1 MSDDIG
7 SKPVSYPTRSHGYAW
22 KTAGKLGF
30 SAGNGATT
38 SATHRRKWS
47 SLSGSSIGDAR
58 GVIKKIFVPSS
69 STFLSFSNH
78 RSLPLSLFLLYRW
91 CTHCLKFN
99 YSFVLASQRRPL
111 AFKGETRAKAIE
123 LRVTI
128 ISPLESLWSESFT
141 LNSEQMSG
149 MVQRWGN
156 ELFIWN
162 FARDLAE
169 RGIGLARSTRIVRE

>member
-7 SKPVSYPTRSHGYAW
+7 SKPVSYPTRTHGYAW

-47 SLSGSSIGDAR
+47 SLGGSSIGDAR

-69 STFLSFSNH
+69 STFLSFSNR
-78 RSLPLSLFLLYRW
+78 RSLSLSLSLFLFLFLFYRW

-111 AFKGETRAKAIE
+111 AFKGETREKP
-123 LRVTI
+123 
-128 ISPLESLWSESFT
+128 SSLWSESFS
-141 LNSEQMSG
+141 LNRKQMSG
-149 MVQRWGN
+149 MV
-156 ELFIWN
+156 
-162 FARDLAE
+162 
-169 RGIGLARSTRIVRE
+169 